1 MRNVFGTVL
10 TLTLFGE
17 SHGRSIGA
25 VIDGMS
31 PGVRVD
37 EEYIREKLDQRRP
50 SGRISTQR
58 READSFEIL
67 SGVFRGYTTGSPI
80 CIKIDNQ
87 DTKSGDYDEMRSVAR
102 PSHADLTAYEK
113 YGGFEDYRGG
123 GHFSGRV
130 TAALVAAGAIV
141 MKALE
146 DKGIRIG
153 THLFRCCS
161 ISDRQFADYEQDIEK
176 LSGLTFPVLDEEAA
190 KAMTEA
196 IEKIASQGD
205 STGGI
210 LETAVT
216 GLPAGA
222 GEPWFDTVESVI
234 AHGIFSVPAVKGIE
248 FGAGFAMADMRGSQ
262 ANDPIRVSEGK
273 FYTISNNNG
282 GINGGITNGMPVI
295 FRTVVKP
302 TSSIYKEQQTVD
314 FKRKENTT
322 LVIRGR
328 HDPAIVH
335 RARAV
340 VDAVTAICLG
350 DLLITRFGADYFR
363 SQK

>member
-1 MRNVFGTVL
+1 
-10 TLTLFGE
+10 
-17 SHGRSIGA
+17 
-25 VIDGMS
+25 
-31 PGVRVD
+31 
-37 EEYIREKLDQRRP
+37 
-50 SGRISTQR
+50 
-58 READSFEIL
+58 
-67 SGVFRGYTTGSPI
+67 
-80 CIKIDNQ
+80 
-87 DTKSGDYDEMRSVAR
+87 
-102 PSHADLTAYEK
+102 
-113 YGGFEDYRGG
+113 
-123 GHFSGRV
+123 
-130 TAALVAAGAIV
+130 
-141 MKALE
+141 
-146 DKGIRIG
+146 
-153 THLFRCCS
+153 
-161 ISDRQFADYEQDIEK
+161 
-176 LSGLTFPVLDEEAA
+176 
-190 KAMTEA
+190 MTEA

-216 GLPAGA
+216 GMPAGA

-322 LVIRGR
+322 LLIRGR